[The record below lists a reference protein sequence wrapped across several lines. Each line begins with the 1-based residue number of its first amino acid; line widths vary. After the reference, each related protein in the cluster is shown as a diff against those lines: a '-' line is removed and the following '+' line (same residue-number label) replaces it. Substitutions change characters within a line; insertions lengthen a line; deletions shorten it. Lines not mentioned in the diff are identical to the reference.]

1 MTNESTT
8 SIQNRSGRIILTENE
23 REELLQL
30 GKLRWPEEKIAFFFS
45 WDRTALHAELAD
57 KNSEISTILAR
68 GELMGQ
74 FALEARLMKD
84 AEGGNLSAAKQF
96 QDVMRSRDF
105 QLTKL
110 DLFGGA
116 DKEDIFVKIQQYY
129 DSGRQGD
136 LSEKEQLYLDLLQ
149 IVYSFETRFGT
160 RNTLKI
166 LTAKPYSFKYD
177 RARDILA
184 EAMEMFNAGRRV
196 SREAMRQHIA
206 DSYDTLYHVVLDSAK
221 DSKDYALAASILE
234 KKAKILRLDQ
244 PDPEQ
249 IPISQYVRTYRLLS
263 ISPELL
269 GLPAAN
275 RDELAGQ
282 IAALD
287 VPDAT
292 KRRLKMEARV
302 IDTDI
307 IEMLENGIQAEN

>member
-8 SIQNRSGRIILTENE
+8 SIQNRSGRIILKDNE

-30 GKLRWPEEKIAFFFS
+30 GKLRWPEEKIAVFFS
-45 WDRTALHAELAD
+45 WDRTALHAELTD

-84 AEGGNLSAAKQF
+84 AEGGNLTAAKQF
-96 QDVMRSRDF
+96 QDIMRSRDF

-129 DSGRQGD
+129 DSGRPSD

-160 RNTLKI
+160 RNTIKI
-166 LTAKPYSFKYD
+166 LTAKPYSLKYD
-177 RARDILA
+177 RARDIVA

-196 SREAMRQHIA
+196 SKDAMRQHIA
-206 DSYDTLYHVVLDSAK
+206 DSYDTLYHAVLASAK
-221 DSKDYALAASILE
+221 DGKDYALAASILD
-234 KKAKILRLDQ
+234 KKAKILQLDQ
-244 PDPEQ
+244 PEPEQ
-249 IPISQYVRTYRLLS
+249 LPAEMYTRTYRLLS
-263 ISPELL
+263 LSTELL

-275 RDELAGQ
+275 RDELASQ
-282 IAALD
+282 IEALD
-287 VPDAT
+287 VPETT

-302 IDTDI
+302 IDTDVVKL
-307 IEMLENGIQAEN
+307 LEDGIQAEN

>member
-8 SIQNRSGRIILTENE
+8 SIQNRSGRIILKDNE

-30 GKLRWPEEKIAFFFS
+30 GKLRWPEEKIAIFFS

-84 AEGGNLSAAKQF
+84 AEGGNLTAAKQF
-96 QDVMRSRDF
+96 QDIMRSRDF

-129 DSGRQGD
+129 DSGRPGD

-166 LTAKPYSFKYD
+166 LTAKPYSLKYD
-177 RARDILA
+177 RARDIVA
-184 EAMEMFNAGRRV
+184 EAM
-196 SREAMRQHIA
+196 
-206 DSYDTLYHVVLDSAK
+206 DTLYHAVLASAK
-221 DSKDYALAASILE
+221 DSKDYALAASILD
-234 KKAKILRLDQ
+234 KKAKILQLDQ

-249 IPISQYVRTYRLLS
+249 LPAEMYTRTYRLLS
-263 ISPELL
+263 LSTELL

-275 RDELAGQ
+275 RDELASQ
-282 IAALD
+282 IEALD
-287 VPDAT
+287 VPETT
-292 KRRLKMEARV
+292 KRRLKIEARV
-302 IDTDI
+302 IDTDVVKL
-307 IEMLENGIQAEN
+307 LEDGIQAEN